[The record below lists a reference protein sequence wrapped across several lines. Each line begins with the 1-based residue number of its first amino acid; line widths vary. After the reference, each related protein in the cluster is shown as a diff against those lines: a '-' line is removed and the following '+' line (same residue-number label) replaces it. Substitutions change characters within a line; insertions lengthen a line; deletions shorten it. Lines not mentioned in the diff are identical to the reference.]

1 MGTQK
6 VFKMKFYEINT
17 PAENI
22 ILILFFR
29 KNNFQSTQNELPN
42 YRTVLK
48 VYYLY

>member
-29 KNNFQSTQNELPN
+29 KNNFQSTKLTSQLSHSSKGI
-42 YRTVLK
+42 LFI
-48 VYYLY
+48 